1 MLFSISK
8 TRTPSCQSFFLQKI
22 VYNKIVRSLDYLN
35 QCKVL
40 YVYVD
45 ITVLVWQ
52 KANGVSQHLPVKMNT
67 SIGCERCSRFFKK
80 TLVRR
85 QSVVLVHLIISS
97 VF

>member
-1 MLFSISK
+1 MLFLISK
-8 TRTPSCQSFFLQKI
+8 TRTRSCQSFFYKRI

-45 ITVLVWQ
+45 ITVLVRQ
-52 KANGVSQHLPVKMNT
+52 KV
-67 SIGCERCSRFFKK
+67 
-80 TLVRR
+80 TLARR
-85 QSVVLVHLIISS
+85 QSIVLVHLIRSS